1 MLADAKPDHDVFIS
15 YSHQDSDWVGGELV
29 PSLRTAGL
37 AVFID
42 TGEILI
48 GEILRER
55 LEHGVSHS
63 RHTVIVLTPDWLKS
77 EWCRYEEQLASAND
91 PLRRRRNV
99 LPLLL
104 KPCSPG
110 RGLDLLVYADFTI
123 QGRRGAEMERLIRSL
138 TAKPASDVERA
149 SSAAVRSDTVR
160 SGLEAL
166 SKLMQR
172 QAVRDSVIASRIQI
186 AGALRQIEVLCGFK
200 DLHDQLHR
208 LDREFFNHVSLEAE
222 GFPEDERARRHVE
235 SSRSTLDEVLHDLRS
250 VAGRGTLAAE
260 ETDWIER
267 DLAPAHADLCTAL
280 EQSEAQAFR
289 RFLGSLRRVLM
300 RQPSRIDDLLC
311 GAARTL
317 RLPDLVQAMRT
328 VCDEL
333 RDPELD
339 PEHVGRFEAGVEAL
353 AELNQRLAQLL
364 GAHSRWQDIDLELH
378 MIEFSRAARHEE
390 VEMSWPSLVPRIEQL
405 CQDVSEPWA
414 ADLQT
419 DCRGLASAL
428 TERNPRKIADFF
440 QSCRRRAGFRF
451 YQIDCDLKGQC
462 EELGKVAVPLRTVL
476 EMM

>member
-1 MLADAKPDHDVFIS
+1 LLADAKPDHDVFIS
-15 YSHQDSDWVGGELV
+15 YSHEDSDWVGGELV

-63 RHTVIVLTPDWLKS
+63 RHTVIVLTPDWLQS
-77 EWCRYEEQLASAND
+77 EWCQYEEQLASAND
-91 PLRRRRNV
+91 PMRRRRNV

-123 QGRRGAEMERLIRSL
+123 PDRRGTEMERLIRSL
-138 TAKPASDVERA
+138 TAKP
-149 SSAAVRSDTVR
+149 SSGVKGGSSTAVR

-172 QAVRDSVIASRIQI
+172 PTVHDSMIASRIQI
-186 AGALRQIEVLCGFK
+186 ASALEQIEVLSGFK

-222 GFPEDERARRHVE
+222 GFPGDERARRHVE

-267 DLAPAHADLCTAL
+267 DFAPAHADLCTAL
-280 EQSEAQAFR
+280 EQSDAQAFR
-289 RFLGSLRRVLM
+289 RFLGSLRRVLL

-317 RLPDLVQAMRT
+317 RLPDLVQTMRA
-328 VCDEL
+328 VFDGL
-333 RDPELD
+333 HDPELD
-339 PEHVGRFEAGVEAL
+339 PEHVGRFAAGVDAL
-353 AELNQRLAQLL
+353 AELNQSLAHLL
-364 GAHSRWQDIDLELH
+364 GAHSRWQDIDLDLH

-390 VEMSWPSLVPRIEQL
+390 VEMSWPSLAPRIEQL

-414 ADLQT
+414 ADLQA

-428 TERNPRKIADFF
+428 EERNPRKIVDAF

-451 YQIDCDLKGQC
+451 YQIDCDLKSQC

-476 EMM
+476 EVM